1 MVKGRLDRS
10 SCKAKRLSLAHTD
23 IERNKAVG
31 NYMPKSKKG
40 KSEMSYISSHFYA
53 DDIYKRY
60 GW

>member
-10 SCKAKRLSLAHTD
+10 SCEAKTPSLAYTD
-23 IERNKAVG
+23 IERNKAVW
-31 NYMPKSKKG
+31 NYMPKSKIG
-40 KSEMSYISSHFYA
+40 KSEMSFIFSHFYA